1 MMPTLT
7 TSMGN
12 TAAASGVPNM
22 AEKAADMPV
31 MTRVFR
37 PRSEKLEADA
47 M

>member
-1 MMPTLT
+1 
-7 TSMGN
+7 MGK

-31 MTRVFR
+31 MISVLRSL
-37 PRSEKLEADA
+37 SEKRKTDA